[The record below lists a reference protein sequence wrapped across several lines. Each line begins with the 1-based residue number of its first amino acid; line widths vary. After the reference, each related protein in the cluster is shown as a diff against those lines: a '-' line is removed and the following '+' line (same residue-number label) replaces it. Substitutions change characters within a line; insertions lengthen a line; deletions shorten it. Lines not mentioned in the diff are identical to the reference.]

1 MRVIYMP
8 NSARRERSKAAPV
21 PPTFSPAVLAG
32 GTGATA
38 VAGFTAYKFWETIM
52 LYKWVILFA
61 IIMFAIIVYF
71 VWKSMSG
78 PKEDEPEEE

>member
-8 NSARRERSKAAPV
+8 NSGRPVEEHKKMMGV
-21 PPTFSPAVLAG
+21 PPALLAG

-52 LYKWVILFA
+52 TYKWVILFA
-61 IIMFAIIVYF
+61 IIVFGLIAYF
-71 VWKSMSG
+71 LWKGMSG
-78 PKEDEPEEE
+78 PKEEEPEEE